1 MAKEVIIIG
10 GGLSGISS
18 AVWALKNG
26 WRPIILEKS
35 PYLGGRVCS
44 LYAKDAKNKIDI
56 GQHVL
61 SANYQE
67 TKFLLSTI
75 GSLKKIHFQKWL
87 KINFKLNGKGN
98 LAFRSW
104 LLPSPFNFFLPLILS
119 PAIPWN
125 EKKAIFN
132 WASKKFSVEQ
142 LKQITVS
149 EWLNEMGHAPVLR
162 KLIWEPLT
170 IAVLNT
176 RIEEASAYL
185 LYQALNG
192 AFLASHFKSGLGIP
206 RDYLDEIFVN
216 PAMQYMTDM
225 GGSIYLRTEVKQF
238 ISSGNII
245 QTVITNQNQIFESP
259 NIILAVS
266 PNAISKLLANSNGLK
281 KLSSHLNLEHFDYSP
296 IITINLWFRKKIKS
310 RFPVAFIDSPIQWF
324 FKLPTGNHHLFGY
337 TVVISAA
344 HEEVKLSRE
353 ELLQL
358 VDGELKRFF
367 NRDIFSE
374 LGFERYK
381 IIKEKRATI
390 LQTPKIL
397 DLRPNSKTMFEN
409 LFLAGDWINTNLPA
423 TIESA
428 VLSGRQAI
436 ETLIGN

>member
-18 AVWALKNG
+18 AVWALNSG

-67 TKFLLSTI
+67 TKSLLSTI
-75 GSLKKIHFQKWL
+75 GSLKKIRFQKWL

-98 LAFRSW
+98 LIFRSW
-104 LLPSPFNFFLPLILS
+104 LLPSPFNFFLPLLLS

-125 EKKAIFN
+125 EKAVILN
-132 WASKKFSVEQ
+132 WTSKKFSADQ
-142 LKQITVS
+142 LKQMTVS
-149 EWLNEMGHAPVLR
+149 EWLNKIGDAPVLK

-176 RIEEASAYL
+176 PIEEASAYL

-206 RDYLDEIFVN
+206 CDYLDEIFVN
-216 PAMQYMTDM
+216 PAMEYITDM
-225 GGSIYLRTEVKQF
+225 GGSVYLRTEVKQF
-238 ISSGNII
+238 ISSGNKI
-245 QTVITNQNQIFESP
+245 QNVITNQNRIFETP

-266 PNAISKLLANSNGLK
+266 PYAISKLLSNSDGLNK
-281 KLSSHLNLEHFDYSP
+281 ISSHLNLEHFDYSP
-296 IITINLWFRKKIKS
+296 IITINLWFRKKVKS
-310 RFPVAFIDSPIQWF
+310 SFPIAFVDSPIQWF
-324 FKLPTGNHHLFGY
+324 FKLPSRNHHLFGY

-353 ELLQL
+353 ELLQI
-358 VDGELKRFF
+358 VQGELKRFF
-367 NRDIFSE
+367 KKDIFGE
-374 LGFERYK
+374 LGLQKYK

-390 LQTPKIL
+390 LQTPKTL
-397 DLRPNSKTMFEN
+397 RLRPKSKTMFDN
-409 LFLAGDWINTNLPA
+409 LFLAGDWIDTELPA

-428 VLSGRQAI
+428 VLSGKQAVQS
-436 ETLIGN
+436 LISN